1 MAQFQ
6 FKRAT
11 KEQSK
16 LRLAVFGP
24 SGSGKTYTSLR
35 IATGMGGSIAFIDTE
50 RGSGSKYADRF
61 TFDVPSVDIDT
72 YCAAIKAASGYEVLV
87 IDSLTHAWQELLA
100 QVDQLAKA
108 RYQGNTWSAWS
119 DGTPKQRQLVDALL
133 SFPGHIIATMRSKTE
148 WTTSKDERT
157 GRNKPERVGLAPEQG
172 KGIEYEFDML
182 IELTAD
188 HLATVIKDRTGK
200 FQDKMIDRPSEDFGR
215 ELVAWLQDAPPPT
228 RTAPA
233 TAPAPEPTAQAAPW
247 DTTPTTETRAEL
259 PKNVGWETWPENGQ
273 KRFWAACNELNLSR
287 EAVHR
292 EFAVQSMK
300 DCQLSL
306 VDAGLVLKTLDYGM
320 KNTALSLEEV
330 KAALNVMRMVD
341 IIGLRLTLEI
351 CHARID
357 AYIAQRAAAGNPVPQ
372 QATLEV

>member
-6 FKRAT
+6 FRRAT

-61 TFDVPSVDIDT
+61 TFDVLDLPSVDIDT

-87 IDSLTHAWQELLA
+87 IDSLSHAWQELLV

-188 HLATVIKDRTGK
+188 HMATVIKDRTGK
-200 FQDKMIDRPSEDFGR
+200 FQDKMIAKPGEDFGR

-228 RTAPA
+228 RTA
-233 TAPAPEPTAQAAPW
+233 APEPTAQAEPQAV
-247 DTTPTTETRAEL
+247 TPSGE
-259 PKNVGWETWPENGQ
+259 GWETWTD
-273 KRFWAACNELNLSR
+273 KARARFWVVCNEINLSR
-287 EAVHR
+287 EAVHH
-292 EFAVQSMK
+292 EFGVSSMK
-300 DCQLSL
+300 DCQLSMT
-306 VDAGLVLKTLDYGM
+306 DAGRVLNVLQREMTGGAALTLAD
-320 KNTALSLEEV
+320 V

-341 IIGLRLTLEI
+341 IISLNLSDNE
-351 CHARID
+351 CHVRID